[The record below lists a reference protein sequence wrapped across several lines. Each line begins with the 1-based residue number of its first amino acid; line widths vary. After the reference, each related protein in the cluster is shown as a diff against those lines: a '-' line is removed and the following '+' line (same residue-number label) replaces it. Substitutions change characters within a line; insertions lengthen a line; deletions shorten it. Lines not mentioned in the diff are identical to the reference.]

1 MFFMW
6 APFPAHSH
14 QVNFGSHSVQ
24 AYAGLDK
31 AGDSQF
37 ILFLFAKRDITEHL
51 PYIQWECIQRSMQC
65 NYTALYC

>member
-51 PYIQWECIQRSMQC
+51 PYIQ
-65 NYTALYC
+65 